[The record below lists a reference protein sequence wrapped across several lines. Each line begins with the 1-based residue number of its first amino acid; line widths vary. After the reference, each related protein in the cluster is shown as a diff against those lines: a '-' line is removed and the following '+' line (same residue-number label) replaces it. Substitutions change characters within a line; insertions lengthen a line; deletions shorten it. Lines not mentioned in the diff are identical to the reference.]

1 MNDYILEVCVDSA
14 ESALAAAKGG
24 ASRLELC
31 QNLVIGGTTPGSK
44 LFEVIRRQ
52 TTIPIHALIRPRFG
66 DFCYTPYELEEI
78 REEVAMYRELGAEG
92 VVVGVLKEDG
102 TMNMAAME
110 QLMEAADGMSV
121 TLHRAFDVCRDP
133 KEALEQAVLLGMN
146 TILTSGQQNSAVKGA
161 ELLAELQRQA
171 AGRIRIQAG
180 GGICADAIRELA
192 KQPCIIIG
200 RCASEFLKDKS
211 NVINIYVCADKED
224 RIKRIMKL
232 FSLTREAAEVMLEET
247 DKQRAEYYYKNT
259 GKTWGDVNNYHMI
272 LNTSDLGI
280 ENCADIL
287 MRYFEMKDY
296 I

>member
-31 QNLVIGGTTPGSK
+31 QNLVIGGTTPSPK

-133 KEALEQAVLLGMN
+133 NAFHHRRYGRRYGHGRF
-146 TILTSGQQNSAVKGA
+146 SRY
-161 ELLAELQRQA
+161 RQA
-171 AGRIRIQAG
+171 RAGNENSHRSRGNASVLFRRQEKNGLRA
-180 GGICADAIRELA
+180 CRR
-192 KQPCIIIG
+192 G
-200 RCASEFLKDKS
+200 RTPQ
-211 NVINIYVCADKED
+211 VCGFHHRD
-224 RIKRIMKL
+224 
-232 FSLTREAAEVMLEET
+232 S
-247 DKQRAEYYYKNT
+247 QR
-259 GKTWGDVNNYHMI
+259 
-272 LNTSDLGI
+272 
-280 ENCADIL
+280 
-287 MRYFEMKDY
+287 
-296 I
+296 

>member
-31 QNLVIGGTTPGSK
+31 QNLVIGGTTPGPK

-121 TLHRAFDVCRDP
+121 TLHHSYLRSAEQCGKRSRASRR
-133 KEALEQAVLLGMN
+133 
-146 TILTSGQQNSAVKGA
+146 T
-161 ELLAELQRQA
+161 A
-171 AGRIRIQAG
+171 APG
-180 GGICADAIRELA
+180 GGTHPYSGGRRYLRGCDPRAVSENRRDRLPHVRKNRTGEPDAV
-192 KQPCIIIG
+192 
-200 RCASEFLKDKS
+200 SERKCEHGTSIL
-211 NVINIYVCADKED
+211 
-224 RIKRIMKL
+224 KRIHPL
-232 FSLTREAAEVMLEET
+232 PHR
-247 DKQRAEYYYKNT
+247 
-259 GKTWGDVNNYHMI
+259 
-272 LNTSDLGI
+272 
-280 ENCADIL
+280 C
-287 MRYFEMKDY
+287 
-296 I
+296 

>member
-133 KEALEQAVLLGMN
+133 KEALEQAVSLGMN

-161 ELLAELQRQA
+161 VTNVVNFGSQIPQEARSTFSAVSSKE
-171 AGRIRIQAG
+171 
-180 GGICADAIRELA
+180 
-192 KQPCIIIG
+192 KQVRAP
-200 RCASEFLKDKS
+200 
-211 NVINIYVCADKED
+211 N
-224 RIKRIMKL
+224 
-232 FSLTREAAEVMLEET
+232 
-247 DKQRAEYYYKNT
+247 RAEPAWDCPSHVGPPSCT
-259 GKTWGDVNNYHMI
+259 VV
-272 LNTSDLGI
+272 
-280 ENCADIL
+280 
-287 MRYFEMKDY
+287 R
-296 I
+296 

>member
-133 KEALEQAVLLGMN
+133 KEALEQAVSLGMN

-180 GGICADAIRELA
+180 GGICADAIRELYP
-192 KQPCIIIG
+192 KTG
-200 RCASEFLKDKS
+200 VTASICPENRTGEPDAVPERKCEHGTSIL
-211 NVINIYVCADKED
+211 
-224 RIKRIMKL
+224 KRIHPL
-232 FSLTREAAEVMLEET
+232 PHGRQSRTQRESGTGRTLRTLTRQSECPSPLLPAL
-247 DKQRAEYYYKNT
+247 
-259 GKTWGDVNNYHMI
+259 
-272 LNTSDLGI
+272 
-280 ENCADIL
+280 
-287 MRYFEMKDY
+287 
-296 I
+296 

>member
-78 REEVAMYRELGAEG
+78 CEEVAMYRELGAEG
-92 VVVGVLKEDG
+92 VVIGVLKEDG
-102 TMNMAAME
+102 TMNMTAME
-110 QLMEAADGMSV
+110 QLMEAANGMSV

-133 KEALEQAVLLGMN
+133 KEALEQAVSLGMN

-180 GGICADAIRELA
+180 GGAVSENRRDRLPHVRKNRTGEPDAV
-192 KQPCIIIG
+192 
-200 RCASEFLKDKS
+200 SERKCEHGTSIL
-211 NVINIYVCADKED
+211 
-224 RIKRIMKL
+224 KRIHPL
-232 FSLTREAAEVMLEET
+232 PHGRQSRAQRESG
-247 DKQRAEYYYKNT
+247 T
-259 GKTWGDVNNYHMI
+259 GRTLRK
-272 LNTSDLGI
+272 
-280 ENCADIL
+280 
-287 MRYFEMKDY
+287 
-296 I
+296 

>member
-31 QNLVIGGTTPGSK
+31 QNLVIGGTTPSPK

-52 TTIPIHALIRPRFG
+52 TTIPIHALTRPRFG

-133 KEALEQAVLLGMN
+133 KEALEQAVSLGMN

-180 GGICADAIRELA
+180 GGICADTIRELYPKTGVTA
-192 KQPCIIIG
+192 YHMSGKIEL
-200 RCASEFLKDKS
+200 ASPMQYRKE
-211 NVINIYVCADKED
+211 NVN
-224 RIKRIMKL
+224 MGL
-232 FSLTREAAEVMLEET
+232 PSLSEYTLYRTDVKAVRSARVVLEE
-247 DKQRAEYYYKNT
+247 
-259 GKTWGDVNNYHMI
+259 
-272 LNTSDLGI
+272 L
-280 ENCADIL
+280 
-287 MRYFEMKDY
+287 
-296 I
+296 